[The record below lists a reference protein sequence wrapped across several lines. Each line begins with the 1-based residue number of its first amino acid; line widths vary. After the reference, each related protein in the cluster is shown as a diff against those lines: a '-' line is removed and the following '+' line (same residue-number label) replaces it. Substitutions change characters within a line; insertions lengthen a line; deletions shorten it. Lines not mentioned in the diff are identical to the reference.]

1 MKRLMFIFSVPFFSL
16 FGTAVN
22 KRGRRGKKAEKGRMS
37 RAGAVWRDLCA
48 DRRKDAIA
56 IRGTGEGG
64 KKKEAPH
71 HFAWIMS
78 RTGCLS
84 LSEI

>member
-1 MKRLMFIFSVPFFSL
+1 
-16 FGTAVN
+16 
-22 KRGRRGKKAEKGRMS
+22 MS